1 METAALPVELP
12 RYVSRETVHAQQ
24 AEITFLKLQ
33 DGNLRV
39 KYASWRGS
47 QAIGDSLRRKPE
59 VNFAD
64 VQACIANLALFD
76 LPTLAAMSRIDRFEA
91 SDVGSSS
98 EGPKPK
104 HAISDPV
111 GSRVIAKLSGRKV
124 SDPVGSAV
132 KEIEA
137 ALFRMRRET
146 DILRQQLAFVMNPR
160 ERHKDNVIIYCEAC
174 GREVAGTA
182 NDRLRSGFCLKDYRD
197 WLGQGKPNR
206 TQFCIS
212 VKESLA
218 A

>member
-1 METAALPVELP
+1 M
-12 RYVSRETVHAQQ
+12 
-24 AEITFLKLQ
+24 
-33 DGNLRV
+33 
-39 KYASWRGS
+39 
-47 QAIGDSLRRKPE
+47 RRKPE

-160 ERHKDNVIIYCEAC
+160 ERHRESIIPQCEAC
-174 GREVAGTA
+174 HRDIAATQS
-182 NDRLRSGFCLKDYRD
+182 DRVRSGYCQSCYGKWVRA
-197 WLGQGKPNR
+197 GKPYR
-206 TQFCIS
+206 AQFEAEIR
-212 VKESLA
+212 EA
-218 A
+218 ACA